1 MPTTTLG
8 KLRWELRGDW
18 LDANTYRANDIVTYR
33 NQQFICIQ
41 DTLPSDAGDRSPT
54 NNARWTKFSS
64 LFNFRGT
71 WTNTTQYFVGD
82 IVNQTTTGTIFP
94 ANANFELSRTVEQSY
109 YCVADHTSNSTTNP
123 IDTTYWTPINREG
136 KLGAPTAAG
145 SASGRFTLGQYSG
158 NTHMVGIL
166 PNRGIIFDANTYY
179 KGGGYKNTMESRS
192 MGYVSLDGQCVTW
205 GTSDNGSL
213 GLADNTNAS
222 SLHNISFNFYK
233 WFRSTSNGG
242 AGVHS
247 TPDNQ
252 IPRVIQWEKS
262 YDRNLVLFN
271 NGEVHSWGY
280 GGDGQN
286 GNGTNSTY
294 NFPVNVGGTLVNVY
308 NGADVLFD
316 KKIKRIAMSGGCGTP
331 DSICHNLAL
340 DENGQVWAWGY
351 NAFGQL
357 GINNLTSQNI
367 PQAIPKASFSGRDI
381 VAIWAMGNRTGWSFA
396 VDTTGALWAWGYN
409 IQGQLG
415 VGDNSNK
422 QVPVQVTGVSFG
434 AAPVGS
440 ILKINA
446 LDRWNGSTGEGCSAI
461 LTNSGRVYT
470 TGLNGSGWMGNN
482 NTTALNVW
490 TAVGSGPGSTSNNR
504 ARDMW
509 LYGSGG
515 NRANMLVRD
524 NVDGICYTS
533 GYNVRGQCARGG
545 TGTTQQTT
553 QAAAK
558 MSIAGSLYD
567 LVNVRQLGFA
577 SQDDQCSVVVV
588 LDNGMALGTGENSH
602 GQISNGTYN
611 QFQNWADPNGIEET
625 INYAFQLCR
634 GASDMIG
641 NMQDIMGFGYDSTNN
656 YFAFI
661 YQNRDGRIMV
671 TGRGNQGQTAIY
683 NAGVV
688 DALSSN
694 MMMPVV
700 FY

>member
-41 DTLPSDAGDRSPT
+41 DTLPSDVGDRSPT
-54 NNARWTKFSS
+54 NTARWTKFSN

-71 WTNTTQYFVGD
+71 WSTSTSYVVGD
-82 IVNQTTTGTIFP
+82 IVNQLTSGTVFP
-94 ANANFELSRTVEQSY
+94 ANLNFELTRSVEQSY
-109 YCVADHTSNSTTNP
+109 YCVADHTSNTTINP
-123 IDTTYWTPINREG
+123 IDTSYWAPINREG
-136 KLGAPTAAG
+136 SLGAQSGAG
-145 SASGRFTLGQYSG
+145 SSVGRFTLGKYSN
-158 NTHMVGIL
+158 NTHIVGVL
-166 PNRGIIFDANTYY
+166 PNRGIMFDSNTYY
-179 KGGGYKNTMESRS
+179 KGGGYKNTVESRS
-192 MGYVSLDGQCVTW
+192 MGFVSLDGQCVTW

-213 GLADNTNAS
+213 GLADNVNAS

-242 AGVHS
+242 AGVHA

-280 GGDGQN
+280 GGNGEN
-286 GNGTNSTY
+286 GNGTNSNY

-308 NGADVLFD
+308 NGADALALV
-316 KKIKRIAMSGGCGTP
+316 KMKRIAMSGGCGTA
-331 DSICHNLAL
+331 DSIGHNLAL

-357 GINNLTSQNI
+357 GINNLVSQNI

-415 VGDNSNK
+415 LGDNSNK

-434 AAPVGS
+434 AAPVGA

-446 LDRWNGSTGEGCSAI
+446 LDRWNGTTGEGCSAL
-461 LTNSGRVYT
+461 LTNTGRIYV

-482 NTTALNVW
+482 NTTSLNVW
-490 TAVGSGPGSTSNNR
+490 TPVGSGPGTTSNNR

-515 NRANMLVRD
+515 IRANMLVRD
-524 NVDGICYTS
+524 SVDGICYTS
-533 GYNVRGQCARGG
+533 GYNLRGQCARGG

-553 QAAAK
+553 QGAAK

-567 LVNVRQLGFA
+567 LVNVRQLGFT
-577 SQDDQCSVVVV
+577 STDDQCAAVVV
-588 LDNGMALGTGENSH
+588 LDNGLVLGVGENTH

-634 GASDMIG
+634 GSSDMIG
-641 NMQDIMGFGYDSTNN
+641 NMENIMGFGYDSTNN

-683 NAGVV
+683 SAGVA